1 MKIHNVILF
10 LFCLSSPLF
19 CAEEYYRSN
28 SNGLLLLQIEA
39 IDRHKYEYI
48 IQREFNEMEQ
58 EKTRILWKK
67 NVIDKKWEYSYKEGD
82 LTFEQYYQNGELREE
97 YNYDRNG
104 HKILQTEYRNG
115 KVSKKVKYTYNKDG
129 LVEQEEIDD
138 IYLER
143 KNKITYRYDST
154 FRIKQIIREMDDGTI
169 VYWDAFFSKKGIV
182 AKEYYTIGDESY
194 IFYYGTNGE
203 ELKGEVIERVE
214 DDSPEDNSDATAD
227 TVDNTDDVN
236 KKVAKKKMKEQRKLY
251 WENKYSRSGI
261 KIYKEETNYKLG
273 KTSKIWYDSVG
284 RAIKTETYDGE
295 ELEKIEEHSYN
306 SGGQLTLLKQI
317 VGLSE
322 KEWHYVYSD
331 INAKEPIST
340 EYYENRRLKE
350 STVVNTDGT
359 SEKIL
364 YGYNG
369 INLLQT
375 FDKKG
380 NKIAETAL
388 FE

>member
-10 LFCLSSPLF
+10 LFCLSFPLF

-227 TVDNTDDVN
+227 TVDNTDDVS
-236 KKVAKKKMKEQRKLY
+236 KRRSTCATPRSRERLITVADV
-251 WENKYSRSGI
+251 S
-261 KIYKEETNYKLG
+261 
-273 KTSKIWYDSVG
+273 
-284 RAIKTETYDGE
+284 
-295 ELEKIEEHSYN
+295 
-306 SGGQLTLLKQI
+306 
-317 VGLSE
+317 
-322 KEWHYVYSD
+322 
-331 INAKEPIST
+331 
-340 EYYENRRLKE
+340 
-350 STVVNTDGT
+350 STVFRWLPIPLWQSTICFASVPPMPK
-359 SEKIL
+359 SSSPPAPRIL
-364 YGYNG
+364 RDMRSFANG
-369 INLLQT
+369 
-375 FDKKG
+375 
-380 NKIAETAL
+380 
-388 FE
+388 